1 MPARVNLGAVSMG
14 SSAGCT
20 EATAGAGRSRA
31 SRLTV
36 NGLVMAMRRSCVV
49 AVLTLEGQMETNTP
63 RKIVQIVTAKNSTT
77 GELHAAYVVK
87 DA

>member
-1 MPARVNLGAVSMG
+1 
-14 SSAGCT
+14 
-20 EATAGAGRSRA
+20 
-31 SRLTV
+31 
-36 NGLVMAMRRSCVV
+36 MAMRRSCVV